1 MKSKLSGREKNEIL
15 NTFHYLNI
23 VYIITMD
30 NFELGLLTP
39 FEFEID
45 EPLCEDLREDL
56 RALNSIGF
64 FSLSFFF

>member
-15 NTFHYLNI
+15 ITFHYLNS

-30 NFELGLLTP
+30 DFDLGLLTP

-45 EPLCEDLREDL
+45 EPLCELKIY
-56 RALNSIGF
+56 AL
-64 FSLSFFF
+64 

>member
-1 MKSKLSGREKNEIL
+1 
-15 NTFHYLNI
+15 
-23 VYIITMD
+23 MD

-56 RALNSIGF
+56 RALNIGF
-64 FSLSFFF
+64 FSLSFFFYW